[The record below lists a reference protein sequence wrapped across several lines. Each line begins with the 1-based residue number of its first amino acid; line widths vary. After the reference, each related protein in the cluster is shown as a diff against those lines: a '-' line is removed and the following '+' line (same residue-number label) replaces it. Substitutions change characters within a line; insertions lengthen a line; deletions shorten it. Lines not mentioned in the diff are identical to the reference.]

1 MPFGAL
7 SVIVS
12 NSFQSFGR
20 STYTLIVSLCRQVII
35 LIPTA
40 WLLSLSGR
48 LELVWFAPVIAEC
61 LTAIIAVML
70 EGNVRKMLN
79 EKFASK

>member
-7 SVIVS
+7 SVIIS

-20 STYTLIVSLCRQVII
+20 SAYTLIVSLCRQVII

-48 LELVWFAPVIAEC
+48 LELVWFAPVIAEAV
-61 LTAIIAVML
+61 TAAVALGL
-70 EGNVRKMLN
+70 EQRVRKMLVQ
-79 EKFASK
+79 KFNN